1 MAQENEVIEY
11 KVGDKVIITDT
22 GSNNNWNSRKA
33 LFVGEVFTI
42 KNLYAQTRQGQV
54 IGYNVEFEDDR
65 PDPTG
70 YTHSGEWA
78 WQSYNGHFKLHKPKR
93 GVKVEPPK
101 RKLIFSESF
110 KQFLNENYNASRIA
124 RLIVACLNFQQ
135 DNLGKLV
142 DHVLTGEDVSYLTY
156 RSDGTISYLPKG
168 KEHKV
173 TDDGKWAQAG
183 RQQGKPAKVMRK
195 IFSKTALKLFKETD
209 FEIFNNRFRSKFSTD
224 GYEFKILSNVE
235 IPDAY
240 DAEREEGEGNSLNNS
255 CMRGNGEYMGI
266 YAACPD
272 VQMVV
277 MLNKETGEQ
286 AGRALLWNATIEGT
300 DTKIKFLDRFYV
312 CKEMFYDAFVN
323 YAIDNKLWYKKN
335 HKTYDNKTTLYN
347 PTTEEFEDV
356 KLVIKTKTDFKSYP
370 YIDTFT
376 YGEDG
381 ELRNYHVDDKY
392 KYYYT
397 DTDGGRGVRITDEIT
412 GGWIEVEDDV
422 MEVTAGEYAGR
433 ITHQG
438 NTVDLNDDIYYINDP
453 LLVETKGMGY
463 QLRSECYKCDR
474 WYFHYTQIMKCGK
487 TSKGDRYIDN
497 D

>member
-22 GSNNNWNSRKA
+22 GANGNWNRRQA

-42 KNLYAQTRQGQV
+42 GWVRQQTSEGRV
-54 IGYNVEFEDDR
+54 IGYVVEFQDNRPSPDDA
-65 PDPTG
+65 TA
-70 YTHSGEWA
+70 SNEWT
-78 WQSYNGHFKLHKPKR
+78 WQSYNGHFKHYKSKR
-93 GVKVEPPK
+93 GVRVEPPK

-110 KQFLNENYNASRIA
+110 KQFLQENYNASRIA
-124 RLIVACLNFQQ
+124 RLIVACLNFEQ
-135 DNLGKLV
+135 DRLGKLV

-173 TDDGKWAQAG
+173 TEDGKWAQAG
-183 RQQGKPAKVMRK
+183 RQHGKPAKVMRK

-240 DAEREEGEGNSLNNS
+240 NANREEGEGVSLNNS
-255 CMRGNGEYMGI
+255 CMRDQGEYMGI

-335 HKTYDNKTTLYN
+335 HKTYDYKTLLYN
-347 PTTEEFEDV
+347 PATEEFEDV
-356 KLVIKTKTDFKSYP
+356 KMVIKTKTDFESYP

-381 ELRNYHVDDKY
+381 ELRNWNEDDKY

-397 DTDGGRGVRITDEIT
+397 DTDGGRGVRIPDEIR
-412 GGWIEVEDDV
+412 GGYIEDEDDV
-422 MEVTAGEYAGR
+422 IEVTAGEYAGR
-433 ITHQG
+433 MTHVG
-438 NTVDLNDDIYYINDP
+438 NTTNINDDIYYVHDP

-463 QLRSECYKCDR
+463 QLRRECYKFD
-474 WYFHYTQIMKCGK
+474 T
-487 TSKGDRYIDN
+487 
-497 D
+497 

>member
-22 GSNNNWNSRKA
+22 GSNHNWNSDKA
-33 LFVGEVFTI
+33 RFVGQIFTI
-42 KNLYAQTRQGQV
+42 ARVYPHRAGGCT
-54 IGYNVEFEDDR
+54 VEFEEDLYDNAGINR
-65 PDPTG
+65 LSCWT
-70 YTHSGEWA
+70 
-78 WQSYNGHFKLHKPKR
+78 WQSYNGHFKHYKPKR
-93 GVKVEPPK
+93 GVRVEPPK

-110 KQFLNENYNASRIA
+110 KQFLNENYTTSRIA
-124 RLIVACLNFQQ
+124 RLIVACLNFEQ
-135 DNLGKLV
+135 DRLGKLV

-173 TDDGKWAQAG
+173 TEDGKWAQAG
-183 RQQGKPAKVMRK
+183 RQHGKPAKVMRK
-195 IFSKTALKLFKETD
+195 IFSKTALNLFKETD

-224 GYEFKILSNVE
+224 GYEFKVLSNTE

-240 DAEREEGEGNSLNNS
+240 DAEREEGEGGSLNNS

-272 VQMVV
+272 AQMVV

-335 HKTYDNKTTLYN
+335 HKTYDNKTILYN

-356 KLVIKTKTDFKSYP
+356 KMVIKTKTDFESYP

-381 ELRNYHVDDKY
+381 ELRNWNEDDKY

-397 DTDGGRGVRITDEIT
+397 DTDGGRGVRIVDEIR
-412 GGWIEVEDDV
+412 GGWIEDEDEV
-422 MEVTAGEYAGR
+422 TEVTAGEYAGR

-438 NTVDLNDDIYYINDP
+438 NTTEINDDIYYVNDP

-463 QLRSECYKCDR
+463 QLRSECYKCYN
-474 WYFHYTQIMKCGK
+474 WYFHRSQVVKCGK
-487 TSKGDRYIDN
+487 TPRGDRFIN
-497 D
+497 N

>member
-11 KVGDKVIITDT
+11 NVGDKVIITDT
-22 GSNNNWNSRKA
+22 GSNGNWNRRKA
-33 LFVGEVFTI
+33 LFVGQVFTI
-42 KNLYAQTRQGQV
+42 KHSYPQTRYGQV
-54 IGYNVEFEDDR
+54 IGYSVEFEENPIDSENDKFLH
-65 PDPTG
+65 TW
-70 YTHSGEWA
+70 T
-78 WQSYNGHFKLHKPKR
+78 WQSHNGHFKHHKPKR

-110 KQFLNENYNASRIA
+110 KQFLQENYNASRIA
-124 RLIVACLNFQQ
+124 RLIVACLNFESEK
-135 DNLGKLV
+135 LGSLV
-142 DHVLTGEDVSYLTY
+142 SHILTGEDVSYLTY

-173 TDDGKWAQAG
+173 TEDGKWAQAG
-183 RQQGKPAKVMRK
+183 RQHGKPAKVMRK
-195 IFSKTALKLFKETD
+195 IFSKTALKLFKEAD
-209 FEIFNNRFRSKFSTD
+209 FEIFNNKFRSKFSTD

-240 DAEREEGEGNSLNNS
+240 NADREEGEGGSLNNS
-255 CMRGNGEYMGI
+255 CMRDQGEYMGI

-335 HKTYDNKTTLYN
+335 HKTYDHKTLLYN
-347 PTTEEFEDV
+347 PATEEFEDV
-356 KLVIKTKTDFKSYP
+356 KMVIKTKTDFESYP

-381 ELRNYHVDDKY
+381 ELRNWNEDDKY

-397 DTDGGRGVRITDEIT
+397 DTDGGRGVRMPDEIR
-412 GGWIEVEDDV
+412 GGYIEDEDDV
-422 MEVTAGEYAGR
+422 IEVTAGEYAGR

-438 NTVDLNDDIYYINDP
+438 NTTDINDDIYYVNDP

-463 QLRSECYKCDR
+463 QLRSECYKCYN
-474 WYFHYTQIMKCGK
+474 WYFHRSQVVKCGK
-487 TSKGDRYIDN
+487 TSRGDCFIDK